1 MPLLIIRK
9 LDAHTWLG
17 IWQLQ
22 EPAADLLQLLPPCI
36 DGRVLGG
43 KVHPR
48 RQQEWLA
55 SRVLVYQLLQHFTP
69 EPLVLAR
76 NEDGK
81 PHFPDRP
88 QLHVS
93 ITHSPHLAAVIL
105 SEQHQVGIDIELIS
119 PKALRVA
126 DKFLTEKEK
135 QCTTD
140 DEEITCLYWSAKET
154 LYKLYSRKKLVFKD
168 NLSVEPAQEPNVL
181 QGRVQIENFSKLYQ
195 IRYEVLQEHVLTYC
209 IDNLTKPDNKP

>member
-1 MPLLIIRK
+1 MPLLLTRK
-9 LDAHTWLG
+9 IDAHSWLG
-17 IWQLQ
+17 MWQLQ
-22 EPAADLLQLLPPCI
+22 EPAADLLQLLPSYI
-36 DGRVLGG
+36 DVSAIAG

-48 RQQEWLA
+48 RRQEWLA
-55 SRVLVYQLLQHFTP
+55 SRVLVYQMLQHFTS

-81 PHFPDRP
+81 PHFPGRP
-88 QLHVS
+88 RLHVS

-105 SEQHQVGIDIELIS
+105 SEQHHVGIDIELIS

-135 QCTTD
+135 QHTID
-140 DEEITCLYWSAKET
+140 DAETTCLYWSAKET
-154 LYKLYSRKKLVFKD
+154 LYKLYSRKKLVFKK
-168 NLSVEPAQEPNVL
+168 NLNVEPTPEPNVL
-181 QGRVQIENFSKLYQ
+181 RGRVQIENFSKLYQ

-209 IDNLTKPDNKP
+209 IDNLKTADNKP